1 MTHIVRVRS
10 KRRQEL
16 LHHMNTVIEAERAER
31 ARDAWFH
38 GVLWAILRLPDD
50 MARAL
55 ADDLIEKR
63 PDRKAQIEELL
74 K

>member
-1 MTHIVRVRS
+1 MTYSVRVRN

-16 LHHMNTVIEAERAER
+16 LHHMNTIIETERAER
-31 ARDAWFH
+31 ARDAWYH

-50 MARAL
+50 VARAL
-55 ADDLIEKR
+55 ADDLIEQQ
-63 PDRKAQIEELL
+63 PDRKAHIEELL